1 MVVEVVVGFRVG
13 GGGEGAVKVSS
24 ATTILSNEI
33 SHLKCQ
39 SYLRITPAPA
49 QPIWPA
55 LPMEGAAHRGPP
67 LSVQGGKN
75 HSRPLSSTLSALLPF
90 LRVAAVHKEG
100 WGRRVSKNKL
110 FCANDSARRFSV
122 PLNEAPPYLKGSA
135 VRVSSVRCGL
145 SVRWS
150 SQIGAVCMCVR
161 LSLSF
166 SLSLSH
172 DARRVWFLQP
182 QGGDRTPLFM
192 FSLILISYWEYLFR
206 LRLYNIYLCYRYK

>member
-1 MVVEVVVGFRVG
+1 MVVGFGV
-13 GGGEGAVKVSS
+13 GGGEGAVNVSS
-24 ATTILSNEI
+24 ATTVLSNEI

-39 SYLRITPAPA
+39 PYLRITPAPA

-100 WGRRVSKNKL
+100 CGRRVSKNEL
-110 FCANDSARRFSV
+110 CGERRFSV

-135 VRVSSVRCGL
+135 VRVSSVKDVGCQCGEARRSERGVCVFDSPAPLPLFL
-145 SVRWS
+145 SVT
-150 SQIGAVCMCVR
+150 
-161 LSLSF
+161 LSWRKATVIF
-166 SLSLSH
+166 TA
-172 DARRVWFLQP
+172 ARGRQNDSV
-182 QGGDRTPLFM
+182 
-192 FSLILISYWEYLFR
+192 
-206 LRLYNIYLCYRYK
+206 YR

>member
-1 MVVEVVVGFRVG
+1 MAPTSGVGCVGMVVGFGVG
-13 GGGEGAVKVSS
+13 GGGGGGEEGSVNVSS
-24 ATTILSNEI
+24 ATTVLSNEI

-100 WGRRVSKNKL
+100 CGRRVSKNEL
-110 FCANDSARRFSV
+110 FGERRFSV

-145 SVRWS
+145 SVR
-150 SQIGAVCMCVR
+150 
-161 LSLSF
+161 
-166 SLSLSH
+166 
-172 DARRVWFLQP
+172 
-182 QGGDRTPLFM
+182 
-192 FSLILISYWEYLFR
+192 
-206 LRLYNIYLCYRYK
+206 

>member
-1 MVVEVVVGFRVG
+1 MVVEVAVGFRVG
-13 GGGEGAVKVSS
+13 GEGEGAVKVSS

-39 SYLRITPAPA
+39 PYLRITPAPA

-100 WGRRVSKNKL
+100 LGRRVSKYKL
-110 FCANDSARRFSV
+110 FCVNGSARRLSV

-150 SQIGAVCMCVR
+150 GVYVCASLPLF
-161 LSLSF
+161 LSVTLSWRKASVVF
-166 SLSLSH
+166 TA
-172 DARRVWFLQP
+172 ARGRQNA
-182 QGGDRTPLFM
+182 LFM
-192 FSLILISYWEYLFR
+192 FPLILI
-206 LRLYNIYLCYRYK
+206 